1 MIPSPAKL
9 MPIMMLVL
17 FALSGCNTV
26 RNLNRPVYVL
36 QPRQSQILTMG
47 EAFNLNAAINP
58 TKFDFDIETV
68 EVELHSLSTGESFV
82 WPITPPAHSG
92 PFTVNESLWLP
103 KTLSPANDY
112 LLTIT
117 AFSAGKAR
125 GQGLSLSVIVVEAPD
140 RR

>member
-1 MIPSPAKL
+1 
-9 MPIMMLVL
+9 
-17 FALSGCNTV
+17 
-26 RNLNRPVYVL
+26 
-36 QPRQSQILTMG
+36 
-47 EAFNLNAAINP
+47 
-58 TKFDFDIETV
+58 
-68 EVELHSLSTGESFV
+68 
-82 WPITPPAHSG
+82 
-92 PFTVNESLWLP
+92 VNESLWLP